1 MTIGTNNMCRVHLA
15 LPAVL
20 GVSWG
25 LENLTSEANGR
36 CCETRRKAF
45 FSHLKKKNQ
54 NLFM

>member
-25 LENLTSEANGR
+25 LGNMTSEANGR
-36 CCETRRKAF
+36 CRETQRKVF
-45 FSHLKKKNQ
+45 FSHLKKNQ
-54 NLFM
+54 NLVM